1 MTMTEELLFS
11 TLKYDNLAFCDTLE
25 YQIAKELDDLRKELD
40 RRADVARALHNTL
53 VGMLQNKEKI
63 NVLMDNNFQRLMKE
77 IEKIKEWA

>member
-1 MTMTEELLFS
+1 MTEELLFS
-11 TLKYDNLAFCDTLE
+11 TLKYDNLVFCDTLE

-53 VGMLQNKEKI
+53 VGMLQNKEEI
-63 NVLMDNNFQRLMKE
+63 NVLMDNDFQRLMKE